1 MQLHKTH
8 HDLLPDTISFILKL
22 VLFGYNLFY
31 LSVTLIGT
39 LVSLPSS
46 PRQISKNEFHYRQ
59 VRLTSNST
67 GIPIWGVEA
76 ATSPLSSLT
85 CLVGNSEPLRS
96 IRRWRELSSH
106 LLSI

>member
-39 LVSLPSS
+39 LVSLP
-46 PRQISKNEFHYRQ
+46 
-59 VRLTSNST
+59 
-67 GIPIWGVEA
+67 
-76 ATSPLSSLT
+76 
-85 CLVGNSEPLRS
+85 
-96 IRRWRELSSH
+96 
-106 LLSI
+106 